1 MMTPDFPASDASVEA
16 PKTPRLPPV
25 LIYLLKGVL
34 YRDQHPLV
42 WHDLE
47 ALEGKAADYFKTIG
61 LDLTVDEAEGFAYL
75 KQAPLEEDDA
85 MPRLIPRRPLSY
97 PVSVLCVLLRKK
109 MVEADAGGGVG
120 NRVVLTR
127 EQIVDMMR
135 VFSPQRADEAFTE
148 DQIEAHIRKAVEL
161 DLLKPLK
168 SDPPAYE
175 VRPIIKALVDADWLQ
190 NLDEKIRAYQ
200 EHGNTVS

>member
-1 MMTPDFPASDASVEA
+1 MRKPEPPSPDPTAQA
-16 PKTPRLPPV
+16 PRAPRLQPV

-47 ALEGKAADYFKTIG
+47 ALEGKVVDYFKLVG
-61 LDLTVDEAEGFAYL
+61 LDLMVDEAEGFAYL
-75 KQAPLEEDDA
+75 KQVPLEEDDE
-85 MPRLIPRRPLSY
+85 MPRLIQRRPLSY

-109 MVEADAGGGVG
+109 VVEADAGGGG
-120 NRVVLTR
+120 SRVVLTR
-127 EQIVDMMR
+127 DQIVEMMR

-168 SDPPAYE
+168 ADPPAYE

-190 NLDEKIRAYQ
+190 NLDERIKAYQ
-200 EHGNTVS
+200 EHGNASA

>member
-1 MMTPDFPASDASVEA
+1 MPTSETPPSDSAAQSPRA
-16 PKTPRLPPV
+16 PRLPPV

-47 ALEGKAADYFKTIG
+47 ALEAKVVDYFKTIG
-61 LDLTVDEAEGFAYL
+61 LDLVVDEAEGFAYL
-75 KQAPLEEDDA
+75 KQTQLEEDDEV
-85 MPRLIPRRPLSY
+85 PRLIQRRPLSY

-109 MVEADAGGGVG
+109 VVEADAGGGG
-120 NRVVLTR
+120 SRVVLTR
-127 EQIVDMMR
+127 DQIVEMMR
-135 VFSPQRADEAFTE
+135 VFSRERADEAFTE
-148 DQIEAHIRKAVEL
+148 DQIESHIRKAEDL

-190 NLDEKIRAYQ
+190 NIDERIKTYQ
-200 EHGNTVS
+200 EHGNPTN